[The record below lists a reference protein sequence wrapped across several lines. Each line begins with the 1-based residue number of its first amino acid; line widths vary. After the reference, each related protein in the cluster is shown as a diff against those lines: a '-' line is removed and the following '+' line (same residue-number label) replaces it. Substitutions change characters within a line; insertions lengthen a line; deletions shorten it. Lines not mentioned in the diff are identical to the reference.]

1 MAFLAQQEAVIIA
14 CTCGSLKPVCR
25 TYFCRHCFV
34 IRCGN
39 CVSNEVDSIYCAFC
53 LDNVTC
59 EVRLKK
65 TACHLCLECPI
76 CQHSLSVRSHTV
88 RETTPQL
95 QPPPASKHATPSNR
109 AYYLACFFCRWTSR
123 DSNIPDQKTASGS
136 WPERTNSHT
145 TRLNVLLD
153 YYKSIGALEKSNIN
167 IDHQSYMKY
176 LRKPTHLLE
185 DQFGFSANVRKQK
198 VELLKKKNLI
208 LTDPHNKI
216 TVEGSVPTDEIEPLS
231 EDFITKE
238 IDLLSI
244 PKLKQRFNIP
254 DLQPDHVSQLMPYHK
269 RLMVKQSQ
277 RCREC
282 EHNVCKPEY
291 NPSSIKFKIQLSG
304 YFCIPEIRII
314 SYTPLRAG
322 HPSEITFKICNQFK
336 ESTTIKFKQLPAKNS
351 EEDLSYYK
359 TLKKE
364 ILLTDNLHKSTILME
379 EARIQA
385 VTTTGHLDLPECEI
399 VLPPRDDAADC
410 DDLAD
415 NQNYNDEPK
424 VVIWRKCNKV
434 GVRMEITPS
443 PDLTIGSMVKVGFLL
458 NFTYTN
464 TLSSTLEN
472 KQAPQIIPVDVNM
485 FIDVGVLSDET
496 QT

>member
-1 MAFLAQQEAVIIA
+1 MAFLAQQEAVTIA

-34 IRCGN
+34 IRCRN

-88 RETTPQL
+88 RETTPQP
-95 QPPPASKHATPSNR
+95 QQAGPSKHGTPSNR

-123 DSNIPDQKTASGS
+123 DSNIPDQKTASGN
-136 WPERTNSHT
+136 WPERNNPHSA
-145 TRLNVLLD
+145 RLNTLLD
-153 YYKSIGALEKSNIN
+153 YFKSVGSLEKSNIN
-167 IDHQSYMKY
+167 IDQKYMKY
-176 LRKPTHLLE
+176 LSKPSHLLE
-185 DQFGFSANVRKQK
+185 DQFGFLANVRKQK
-198 VELLKKKNLI
+198 VELLKNKNLI
-208 LTDPHNKI
+208 LTDRQSNI
-216 TVEGSVPTDEIEPLS
+216 TVESSVATDEIQPLS
-231 EDFITKE
+231 EEFITKK
-238 IDLLSI
+238 IDLLTI
-244 PKLKQRFNIP
+244 PSLEQRFNIP
-254 DLQPDHVSQLMPYHK
+254 DLQPNNVAELMPYHK

-304 YFCIPEIRII
+304 YFCIPEVRIL
-314 SYTPLRAG
+314 SHAPLVSG
-322 HPSEITFKICNQFK
+322 QPCEIIFKISNQFK
-336 ESTTIKFKQLPAKNS
+336 ESTTVKLQQLPEENS
-351 EEDLSYYK
+351 EEDLCYYK

-364 ILLTDNLHKSTILME
+364 ILLNDISLHKSTIVME
-379 EARIQA
+379 EARIQRVKTSA
-385 VTTTGHLDLPECEI
+385 SIELPECELI
-399 VLPPRDDAADC
+399 LPPRDDAADC

-415 NQNYNDEPK
+415 NQTYNDDPQ

-434 GVRMEITPS
+434 GIRMLLTPS
-443 PDLTIGSMVKVGFLL
+443 EHLSTGEMVKIGFLL

-472 KQAPQIIPVDVNM
+472 KQAPQVLPIDVKM
-485 FIDVGVLSDET
+485 FIDVGALSESAD
-496 QT
+496 

>member
-59 EVRLKK
+59 E
-65 TACHLCLECPI
+65 
-76 CQHSLSVRSHTV
+76 HSLSVRSHTV
-88 RETTPQL
+88 RETTPQPQ
-95 QPPPASKHATPSNR
+95 QPPVSKHATPSNR

-136 WPERTNSHT
+136 WPERSNTHS

-208 LTDPHNKI
+208 LTDPHSKI

-244 PKLKQRFNIP
+244 PKLEQRFNIS

-314 SYTPLRAG
+314 SYTPLIAG
-322 HPSEITFKICNQFK
+322 QVSEITFKICNQFK
-336 ESTTIKFKQLPAKNS
+336 ESTTIKFKQLPPKNS

-379 EARIQA
+379 EARIQE
-385 VTTTGHLDLPECEI
+385 VTTTGQLDLPKCEL

-415 NQNYNDEPK
+415 NQNYNDDPK
-424 VVIWRKCNKV
+424 IVIWRKCNKV
-434 GVRMEITPS
+434 GVRMQITPN
-443 PDLTIGSMVKVGFLL
+443 PDLTVGSMVKVGFLL

-472 KQAPQIIPVDVNM
+472 KQAPQIIPVDVKM

-496 QT
+496 EK